1 MEGDDVLF
9 SFPWRALNEAS
20 KSTNHQIGTPS
31 PLTCTKISV
40 SSIVN
45 YFHNAVKMLL
55 SSNKGLQ
62 KLNSRVEM
70 LEKQSADSE
79 EFSTLVELEV
89 LTREEQAPAKGKKP
103 MVIYVNIHCRKRKR
117 INIQIGRGQLTLYFN
132 PTR

>member
-1 MEGDDVLF
+1 
-9 SFPWRALNEAS
+9 
-20 KSTNHQIGTPS
+20 
-31 PLTCTKISV
+31 V